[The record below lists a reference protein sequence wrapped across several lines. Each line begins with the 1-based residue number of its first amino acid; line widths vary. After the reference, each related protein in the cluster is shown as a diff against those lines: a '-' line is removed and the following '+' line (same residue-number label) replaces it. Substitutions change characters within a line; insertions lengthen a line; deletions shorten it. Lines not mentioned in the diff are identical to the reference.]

1 MLYTEGLL
9 TVAGIETPE
18 VIIPAPHS
26 SNPVLSSLLKLLSM
40 VCRKV
45 SKQSAQGIS

>member
-18 VIIPAPHS
+18 VISPAPHS
-26 SNPVLSSLLKLLSM
+26 SSPMLSSLLKLLQM
-40 VCRKV
+40 KV
-45 SKQSAQGIS
+45 GEQRAQGIS